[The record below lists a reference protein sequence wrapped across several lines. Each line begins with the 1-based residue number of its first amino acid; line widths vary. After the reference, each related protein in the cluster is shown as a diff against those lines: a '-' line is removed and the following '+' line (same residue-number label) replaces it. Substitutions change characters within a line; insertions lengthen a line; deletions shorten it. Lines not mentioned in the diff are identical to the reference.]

1 MINYDKELTLIQN
14 YQMVYKFIEN
24 KKKNNFSTYVDK
36 FSHEA
41 LDFLI
46 KTLEVDQSKR
56 IEEIKENE
64 DLIKKAQVVTQ

>member
-56 IEEIKENE
+56 INW
-64 DLIKKAQVVTQ
+64 